1 MTTAAVNYAK
11 VLYGMPVSIT
21 TVQETENLFQENPEL
36 TQCLGNPLVSF
47 EAKSRI
53 IDRTV
58 PQDMRSFV
66 KVACRYHKTDLFDEI
81 FNEYQELCRKD
92 AGVLQAVLICVTP
105 PVDEQLEGIRNFLC
119 REFQVQKVEIRIIED
134 KSLIGGFILQA
145 GGKEYDWSLRGR
157 CRRLE
162 QKLTRR

>member
-105 PVDEQLEGIRNFLC
+105 PGDEQLEGIRNFLC
-119 REFQVQKVEIRIIED
+119 REFQVQKAEIRIIED

>member
-92 AGVLQAVLICVTP
+92 AGVLQEVLICVTP
-105 PVDEQLEGIRNFLC
+105 PGDEQLEGIRNFLC

>member
-92 AGVLQAVLICVTP
+92 AGVLQPVLICVTP
-105 PVDEQLEGIRNFLC
+105 PGDEQLEGIRNFLC

>member
-11 VLYGMPVSIT
+11 VLYGMPVSRA
-21 TVQETENLFQENPEL
+21 TVQETEHLFQENPEL
-36 TQCLGNPLVSF
+36 TECLGSPLVSF
-47 EAKSRI
+47 EAKCRI
-53 IDRTV
+53 IDRAV
-58 PQDMRSFV
+58 PRDMRSFV
-66 KVACRYHKTDLFDEI
+66 KVACRYHKTDLFEEI
-81 FNEYQELCRKD
+81 FNQYQELCRKE
-92 AGVLQAVLICVTP
+92 AGALQAVLICVTP
-105 PVDEQLEGIRNFLC
+105 PRDEQLEGIRNFLC
-119 REFQVQKVEIRIIED
+119 REFQAQKAEIQVLED

>member
-92 AGVLQAVLICVTP
+92 AGVLQAVLICVTLP
-105 PVDEQLEGIRNFLC
+105 GDEQLEGIRNFLC

>member
-11 VLYGMPVSIT
+11 VLYGMPVSRA
-21 TVQETENLFQENPEL
+21 TVQETEHLFQENPEL
-36 TQCLGNPLVSF
+36 TQCLGSPLVSF
-47 EAKSRI
+47 EAKCRI
-53 IDRTV
+53 IDRAV
-58 PQDMRSFV
+58 PRDMRSFV

-81 FNEYQELCRKD
+81 FNPYQELCRKE
-92 AGVLQAVLICVTP
+92 AGALQAVLICVTP
-105 PVDEQLEGIRNFLC
+105 PRDEQLEGIRNFLC
-119 REFQVQKVEIRIIED
+119 REFQAQKAEIQVLED

>member
-81 FNEYQELCRKD
+81 FNEYQELCRKECRCP
-92 AGVLQAVLICVTP
+92 AGSS
-105 PVDEQLEGIRNFLC
+105 DLC
-119 REFQVQKVEIRIIED
+119 D
-134 KSLIGGFILQA
+134 TA
-145 GGKEYDWSLRGR
+145 
-157 CRRLE
+157 RR
-162 QKLTRR
+162 

>member
-66 KVACRYHKTDLFDEI
+66 KVACRYHKT
-81 FNEYQELCRKD
+81 YR
-92 AGVLQAVLICVTP
+92 
-105 PVDEQLEGIRNFLC
+105 
-119 REFQVQKVEIRIIED
+119 
-134 KSLIGGFILQA
+134 
-145 GGKEYDWSLRGR
+145 W
-157 CRRLE
+157 
-162 QKLTRR
+162 

>member
-105 PVDEQLEGIRNFLC
+105 PRDEQLEGIRNFL
-119 REFQVQKVEIRIIED
+119 
-134 KSLIGGFILQA
+134 
-145 GGKEYDWSLRGR
+145 
-157 CRRLE
+157 
-162 QKLTRR
+162 

>member
-105 PVDEQLEGIRNFLC
+105 PGDEQLEGIKAFLC
-119 REFQVQKVEIRIIED
+119 REFQAESAEIEMIED

-145 GGKEYDWSLRGR
+145 DGREFDWSMRGR
-157 CRRLE
+157 YRMLQ

>member
-11 VLYGMPVSIT
+11 VLYEMPVSRT
-21 TVQETENLFQENPEL
+21 SVQETENLFQENQEL

-81 FNEYQELCRKD
+81 FNEYQELCRKE
-92 AGVLQAVLICVTP
+92 AGTLQAVLICVTP
-105 PVDEQLEGIRNFLC
+105 PREEQLEGIRSFLC
-119 REFQVQKVEIRIIED
+119 REFQSQKAEIRIIED

-145 GGKEYDWSLRGR
+145 SGKEYDWSLRGR